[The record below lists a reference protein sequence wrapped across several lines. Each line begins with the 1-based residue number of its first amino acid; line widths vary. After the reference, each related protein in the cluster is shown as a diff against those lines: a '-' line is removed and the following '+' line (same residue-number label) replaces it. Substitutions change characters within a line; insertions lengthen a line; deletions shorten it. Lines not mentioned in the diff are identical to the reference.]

1 MLTPPQGH
9 PGGSKSMSGEGG
21 PPPAPGPMACDQ
33 DSRWKQY
40 LEDERI
46 ALFLQ
51 NEEFMKEL
59 QRNRD
64 FLLALERGGHQASPC
79 EKRMTWAGASGLR
92 RRCAGC
98 QHARHFLT
106 CLSLALP
113 GSHRSSRF
121 QWGLG
126 TPENPEEEGVPIGPS
141 PLPCIS
147 VRAQH

>member
-1 MLTPPQGH
+1 MLTLPQGH
-9 PGGSKSMSGEGG
+9 PGGSKPMSGEGG
-21 PPPAPGPMACDQ
+21 PAPAPGPMACDQ

-64 FLLALERGGHQASPC
+64 FLLALERGRHQASLC
-79 EKRMTWAGASGLR
+79 KKRLTWTGTLVLR
-92 RRCAGC
+92 RHCAGC
-98 QHARHFLT
+98 QQARHFVT
-106 CLSLALP
+106 CVSWALL
-113 GSHRSSRF
+113 GSCRSSRF

-126 TPENPEEEGVPIGPS
+126 TPENPEEEGVPIEP
-141 PLPCIS
+141 PLLPCIS